1 MIDSND
7 ISGKTFVL
15 IGGDVQLIN
24 SLERVLQYAGA
35 IVYAATT
42 AQKGLSHVLNIRPDL
57 VILEDSLQDMVFSE
71 VIETLQANTLTKQIP
86 ALVIS
91 DSDNASV
98 YIGLFK
104 SGIQDYLAK
113 NSLNNEEL
121 LVKVKYLIEHGGYE
135 REVPI
140 FDFTDSDVNIS
151 KTGGAHFLKVLIIED
166 DSLLRNLLSLKL
178 QKNSIEH
185 KFCHSGDEAIGM
197 VNEYNPTIVI
207 LDLMLPGKN
216 GMEVLRELRQ
226 SDKTADL
233 PVIIF
238 SNKDDDSERE
248 TARSLKVEHFLVK
261 ATTDLRDL
269 INLMAKLGK

>member
-35 IVYAATT
+35 VVYAATT

-57 VILEDSLQDMVFSE
+57 VILEDTIQDMAFGE
-71 VIETLQANTLTKQIP
+71 VIETMQANNLTKPIP
-86 ALVIS
+86 VLVIS
-91 DSDNASV
+91 DSDATSA
-98 YIGLFK
+98 YIGMFK
-104 SGIQDYLAK
+104 SGVQDYLVKK
-113 NSLNNEEL
+113 NLNDEVL
-121 LVKVKYLIEHGGYE
+121 FVKVKHLLEHGGYE

-140 FDFTDSDVNIS
+140 FDFTDSDVNIT
-151 KTGGAHFLKVLIIED
+151 KTGGAHFLKVLIVED

-178 QKNSIEH
+178 QKNSVEH
-185 KFCHSGDEAIGM
+185 KFCHSGNEAIGM
-197 VNEYNPTIVI
+197 INEYNPTIII
-207 LDLMLPGKN
+207 LDLMLPGKS
-216 GMEVLRELRQ
+216 GMEVLKELRQ

-238 SNKDDDSERE
+238 SNKDDDLDRE

-261 ATTDLRDL
+261 ATTDLSDL